1 MVPSSPQDASP
12 SPFSTPPIVGVEEE
26 RDCPV
31 VGIGAS
37 AGGVEALRRFFRNLP
52 GETGMAFV
60 VVLHLSPD
68 HESNLTDIL

>member
-1 MVPSSPQDASP
+1 MGPSSPQDSAP
-12 SPFSTPPIVGVEEE
+12 SPSTPPIVGVDEE

-37 AGGVEALRRFFRNLP
+37 AGGVGALRRFFRNLP
-52 GETGMAFV
+52 GETGVAFV

-68 HESNLTDIL
+68 HEINLTDIL